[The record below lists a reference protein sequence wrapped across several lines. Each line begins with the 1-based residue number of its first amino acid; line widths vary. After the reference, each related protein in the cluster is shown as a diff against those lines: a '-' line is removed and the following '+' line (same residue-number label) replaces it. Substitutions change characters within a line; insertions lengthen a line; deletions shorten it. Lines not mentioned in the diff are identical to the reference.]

1 MVYMKAFFVT
11 YIPILINN
19 TNSDILNV
27 ISGVPQESIVGPILF
42 NCFFNYFF
50 YIEIANAH
58 NFADH
63 NTLNTFANNTQ
74 NLIHLLES
82 ESSIA
87 IKWFEDNK
95 MIVNPGKFQVIN

>member
-1 MVYMKAFFVT
+1 MKAFFVT

-19 TNSDILNV
+19 TNSDIPNV
-27 ISGVPQESIVGPILF
+27 ISGVPQGSIVGPILF

-58 NFADH
+58 NFADN
-63 NTLNTFANNTQ
+63 NTLNAFASNTQ